1 MGNMFSSKA
10 PAKSQAQ
17 IDAETA
23 QAEELTRLKEKETSM
38 KAAMSRRR
46 RGRASLISNDERG
59 VRSTL
64 G

>member
-1 MGNMFSSKA
+1 MGNLFSSKA

-17 IDAETA
+17 KDAETA

-38 KAAMSRRR
+38 KAAMARRR

-59 VRSTL
+59 VTRTL